1 MNGNRKK
8 MLNQK
13 LKSTIIYFNMK
24 LSNITHCIV
33 DTYILVHN
41 ERIMIFGT
49 DKMLQLLSQS
59 KK

>member
-1 MNGNRKK
+1 